1 MEVFDVSFLKKRVG
15 ENEGMCRVEPTNQDV
30 REVCLVLEIR
40 LPKTGIESLGSIS
53 EAKMKEKTVELATL
67 KNFHHMPHIN
77 EIHQK
82 RKFCLLPKATLI
94 H

>member
-15 ENEGMCRVEPTNQDV
+15 ENEGICRVEPTNQDV
-30 REVCLVLEIR
+30 REVCLVLQIR
-40 LPKTGIESLGSIS
+40 LFQTGLKSFGSIS
-53 EAKMKEKTVELATL
+53 ERKIKDKALELATL
-67 KNFHHMPHIN
+67 KNINHMPHIS

>member
-1 MEVFDVSFLKKRVG
+1 MEIFDVPFLKKRVG
-15 ENEGMCRVEPTNQDV
+15 ENGGICRVEPTNQDV
-30 REVCLVLEIR
+30 REVCLVSEIR

-82 RKFCLLPKATLI
+82 RNFASFQKQL
-94 H
+94 

>member
-1 MEVFDVSFLKKRVG
+1 MEVFDYTFLKKRVG
-15 ENEGMCRVEPTNQDV
+15 ENEGICRVEPTNQDV

-53 EAKMKEKTVELATL
+53 EAKMKGKTVELATL
-67 KNFHHMPHIN
+67 KNVHHMPHIN